1 MVATAQQLRAIA
13 ERCSIAV
20 VVTNAQVGATSAEGP
35 RPGLGDAWRNQPHVR
50 LRMAIQGETRLVELL
65 RCTVGQAGE
74 AVALKLGASGL
85 LAA

>member
-1 MVATAQQLRAIA
+1 MAVAQQLRAVA

-20 VVTNAQVGATSAEGP
+20 LVTNAQVGSSSAEGP

-50 LRMAIQGETRLVELL
+50 LRMAMRGEARVVELL
-65 RCTVGQAGE
+65 GCTVGRAGE
-74 AVALKLGASGL
+74 AVPVRLGASGL